1 MKALFA
7 SPSEVRPSAVAARQG
22 LLLGI
27 GLAAM
32 LVLPIG
38 LSVGLLVVV
47 GAWVVGAWW
56 WALQLGEPVER
67 PVVRQ
72 LAVSVG
78 AGWGA
83 LLGLAYVG
91 LGLQPGQ
98 LDLPIHVLAAVAV
111 GIGGMGGLAAMGLTL
126 CGCDAGRAIR
136 RP

>member
-1 MKALFA
+1 MRAWLA
-7 SPSEVRPSAVAARQG
+7 PPSRIRPGAVAARQG
-22 LLLGI
+22 VLLGVGVAVMLLLP
-27 GLAAM
+27 
-32 LVLPIG
+32 VG

-47 GAWVVGAWW
+47 AAWVVGAWW
-56 WALQLGEPVER
+56 WAVQLSEPVER
-67 PVVRQ
+67 TVVRQ
-72 LAVSVG
+72 LSVSVG

-98 LDLPIHVLAAVAV
+98 LDLPVHVLAAAAV

-136 RP
+136 